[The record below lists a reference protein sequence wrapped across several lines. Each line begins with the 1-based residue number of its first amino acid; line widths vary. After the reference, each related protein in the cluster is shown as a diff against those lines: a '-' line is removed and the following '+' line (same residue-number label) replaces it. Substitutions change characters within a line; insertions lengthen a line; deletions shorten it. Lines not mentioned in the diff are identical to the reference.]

1 MNLLIDKIKIITFPK
16 GIFFKR
22 KREKA
27 PDFVKGH
34 LSIKVDEAIDWLRG
48 KGAEGEEWVNLDLLN
63 SKDGKLYLKVDEWK
77 KDETSTNQ
85 KTEKYE
91 DDDLPF

>member
-1 MNLLIDKIKIITFPK
+1 MSTEVKFPK
-16 GIFFKR
+16 GIFFKA
-22 KREKA
+22 KRENA

-34 LSIKVDEAIDWLRG
+34 ISIKVDEAINFLRDKG
-48 KGAEGEEWVNLDLLN
+48 KEGLEWVNLDLLN

-85 KTEKYE
+85 KTEKDE
-91 DDDLPF
+91 DDLPF